1 MVYYRS
7 LDHLSHFYWKF
18 WQPRHYGSLDP
29 EELAEKSDWI
39 PAGYERFDRLVG
51 EILQASPDA
60 NVLIVSD
67 HGFHHGRE
75 RLRVFFDMDRLL
87 HHLGYLEWNENG
99 VDMERSEAFT
109 HRSTEPNPN
118 KLIRLA
124 LEERGQGGR
133 IRSTEKAAFIERLRS
148 DLEAV
153 RYESGE
159 PVLRLTTPLDHI
171 DAELRARVLRKDL
184 TSRVLVRGKA
194 VDDVVLLVESVS
206 GVHKPGTPGVLLA
219 AGPDIDPDA
228 TLDGISIF
236 DITPTV
242 LYGLGLPV
250 AKDFAGRP
258 WTTLFTEEFQ
268 RVHPLQK
275 IDSWKMAREGE
286 LRESEADAEI
296 IEELKALGYL
306 Q

>member
-1 MVYYRS
+1 M
-7 LDHLSHFYWKF
+7 
-18 WQPRHYGSLDP
+18 
-29 EELAEKSDWI
+29 
-39 PAGYERFDRLVG
+39 
-51 EILQASPDA
+51 
-60 NVLIVSD
+60 
-67 HGFHHGRE
+67 
-75 RLRVFFDMDRLL
+75 
-87 HHLGYLEWNENG
+87 
-99 VDMERSEAFT
+99 
-109 HRSTEPNPN
+109 
-118 KLIRLA
+118 
-124 LEERGQGGR
+124 
-133 IRSTEKAAFIERLRS
+133 
-148 DLEAV
+148 
-153 RYESGE
+153 
-159 PVLRLTTPLDHI
+159 
-171 DAELRARVLRKDL
+171 LRKDL

-219 AGPDIDPDA
+219 AGPDIEPDA